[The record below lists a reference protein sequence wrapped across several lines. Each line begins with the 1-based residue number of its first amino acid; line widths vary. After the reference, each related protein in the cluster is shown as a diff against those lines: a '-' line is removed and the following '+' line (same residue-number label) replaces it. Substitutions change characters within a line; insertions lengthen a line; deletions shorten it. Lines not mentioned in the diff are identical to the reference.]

1 MALIPKELIKAKT
14 FGQLI
19 LVTGPT
25 RSGKSDWAE
34 ALALKTQQP
43 VLYIATSQ
51 TDPDDLEWQARIAA
65 HRDRRPSDWMLWEV
79 PQDLTTALSEA
90 PRDHCILIDS
100 LGTWLAN
107 TLEQSTDQ
115 WQQTQAALLEVLQQR
130 SHQMIFVAEEVGWGV
145 VPAYPAGRL
154 FCDRLGELVRRIGVL
169 ADRVYLVTAGYA
181 LDIKQLGEPV
191 PQDIKEHQALTDTF
205 EPER

>member
-1 MALIPKELIKAKT
+1 MTAQHTVNLEN
-14 FGQLI
+14 FSQLI

-51 TDPDDLEWQARIAA
+51 INPDDLEWQARIAA

-79 PQDLTTALSEA
+79 PHDLTTALSEA
-90 PRDHCILIDS
+90 PLDRCILIDS

-107 TLEQSTDQ
+107 TLEQSTEQ
-115 WQQTQAALLEVLQQR
+115 WQQTQSALLEVLQQS
-130 SHQMIFVAEEVGWGV
+130 SHRMIVVAEEVGWGV
-145 VPAYPAGRL
+145 VPAYAAGRL
-154 FCDRLGELVRRIGVL
+154 FCDRLGELVQRIGIL

-181 LDIKQLGEPV
+181 LDIKYFGEPV
-191 PQDIKEHQALTDTF
+191 SQDIKERQDIPNTL
-205 EPER
+205 EIER

>member
-90 PRDHCILIDS
+90 PRDRCILIDS

-130 SHQMIFVAEEVGWGV
+130 SHQMILWLKKWVGAWFR
-145 VPAYPAGRL
+145 P
-154 FCDRLGELVRRIGVL
+154 I
-169 ADRVYLVTAGYA
+169 
-181 LDIKQLGEPV
+181 Q
-191 PQDIKEHQALTDTF
+191 QDGCFAIAWENWFDASVF
-205 EPER
+205 

>member
-1 MALIPKELIKAKT
+1 LTAQEPLNSNN
-14 FGQLI
+14 FSQLI

-51 TDPDDLEWQARIAA
+51 INPEDLEWQTRIAA
-65 HRDRRPSDWMLWEV
+65 HRDRRPSDWTIWEV
-79 PQDLTTALSEA
+79 PYDLTMALREA
-90 PRDHCILIDS
+90 PLDRCILIDS

-107 TLEQSTDQ
+107 TLEQSTEQ
-115 WQQTQAALLEVLQQR
+115 WQQTQSALLEVLQQR
-130 SHQMIFVAEEVGWGV
+130 SHRMIFVAEEVGWGV

-154 FCDRLGELVRRIGVL
+154 FCDRLGELVRRIGAL

-181 LDIKQLGEPV
+181 LDIKRFGEPV
-191 PQDIKEHQALTDTF
+191 SEDIKERQDISNTL
-205 EPER
+205 EIER

>member
-1 MALIPKELIKAKT
+1 LPAQDTVNSEN

-34 ALALKTQQP
+34 ALALKAQQP

-51 TDPDDLEWQARIAA
+51 INPEDLEWQARIAA
-65 HRDRRPSDWMLWEV
+65 HRDRRPSNWMLWEV
-79 PQDLTTALSEA
+79 PYDLTTALSQA
-90 PRDHCILIDS
+90 PLDRCILIDS

-107 TLEQSTDQ
+107 TLEQSTEQ
-115 WQQTQAALLEVLQQR
+115 WQQTQSALLEVLQQS
-130 SHQMIFVAEEVGWGV
+130 SHRMIFVAEEVGWGV
-145 VPAYPAGRL
+145 VPAYAAGRL
-154 FCDRLGELVRRIGVL
+154 FCDRLGELVRRIGAL

-181 LDIKQLGEPV
+181 LDIKRFGEPISQDV
-191 PQDIKEHQALTDTF
+191 KERQDIPNAL
-205 EPER
+205 EIER

>member
-1 MALIPKELIKAKT
+1 MITPETVNSENL
-14 FGQLI
+14 GQLI

-51 TDPDDLEWQARIAA
+51 INPEDLEWQARIAA
-65 HRDRRPSDWMLWEV
+65 HRDRRPSDWSLWEV
-79 PQDLTTALSEA
+79 PYDLAQALSEA
-90 PRDHCILIDS
+90 PLNHCILIDS

-107 TLEQSTDQ
+107 TLGQSAEQ
-115 WQQTQAALLEVLQQR
+115 WQQTQTALLEVLQQR
-130 SHQMIFVAEEVGWGV
+130 SHPMIFVAEEVGWGV

-154 FCDRLGELVRRIGVL
+154 FCDRLGELIRRMGAL

-191 PQDIKEHQALTDTF
+191 PQDIKERQDIANTS
-205 EPER
+205 EIER